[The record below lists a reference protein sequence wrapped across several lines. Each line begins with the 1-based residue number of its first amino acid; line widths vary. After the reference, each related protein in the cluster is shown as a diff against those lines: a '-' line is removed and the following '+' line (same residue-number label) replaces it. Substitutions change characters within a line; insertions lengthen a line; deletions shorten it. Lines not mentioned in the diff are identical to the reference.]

1 QLAPVKGPELERV
14 VRFVL
19 DEARRQGATQAE
31 ASASHDVGLSVTAR
45 LGDVE
50 NIEYTNDRGVG
61 ITVYI
66 DSCKGS
72 ATTSDLAEAALREA
86 VAKACSNAR
95 RTAPD
100 PYAGLADPERMAKDP
115 PDLALFWPWD
125 IDANRAIEIAVA
137 CEAAARAF
145 DPRITNSEGATLTA
159 HAGVRAYGNS
169 HGFVASYPKTSH
181 SLSCVMVGEADG
193 VMQRDY
199 HYSTARDAAD
209 LETPEHIGITAAR
222 RTVARLGARKIG
234 TTKAPVLFAPE
245 VARGF
250 L

>member
-1 QLAPVKGPELERV
+1 
-14 VRFVL
+14 
-19 DEARRQGATQAE
+19 
-31 ASASHDVGLSVTAR
+31 
-45 LGDVE
+45 
-50 NIEYTNDRGVG
+50 
-61 ITVYI
+61 
-66 DSCKGS
+66 
-72 ATTSDLAEAALREA
+72 
-86 VAKACSNAR
+86 
-95 RTAPD
+95 
-100 PYAGLADPERMAKDP
+100 
-115 PDLALFWPWD
+115 DLALFWPWD

-145 DPRITNSEGATLTA
+145 DPRITNSEGATLTT

-199 HYSTARDAAD
+199 RDSTPRDAAD

-250 L
+250 LGHAVGALSGGAQYRRASFLLEAAGEQVFPEFVAIEEQIGRAHV